1 MAELEPIYELAP
13 TYRYFT
19 VDLISNEV
27 LAEIPFQ
34 GVSYARAIKG
44 AGNFS
49 GSIPVN
55 DETSGLSLYEN
66 TMPGNTGVFAVRN
79 GVCVWGG
86 IIWTRRFDVVSRV
99 LQVNASE
106 FTSYFYHRRIWK
118 TWNSDFGATL
128 RVSGQVAEVTF
139 DSGVSTAIVPDSRI
153 RLSFLEQNQIK
164 YNGYYVVA
172 ASPEPRT
179 TPNPTTTVFNLD
191 GPNTK
196 AKVKSGLVKDGIATL
211 ITDGPHGLSS
221 TDTVQVQ
228 MEAESNIPSG
238 TYKLTSVG
246 GSNSD
251 QLSFALSQSNIA
263 QKDMI
268 GEVTRPIPDGVYY
281 DVTVSIQTDTYEY
294 IRNLIDGVFKD
305 FIGIE
310 FPNQYLEPG
319 IVTSTI
325 ITNITA
331 GNGFAE
337 IETEEPHGLVVG
349 QAVRVKDLDV
359 LYDGE
364 HEVAEISAT
373 SETAFRFASGATQ
386 ASTPVVVLD
395 RFVDYIMSVD
405 EKSVLVHTT
414 ADHGFKVGQKVEMIT
429 EFDLGSFTSAFN
441 GIFTIKAITDPKIF
455 LYDVTT
461 SSRLP
466 LTKFTQPLITKDG
479 TTYEISRG
487 KLISNVATLK
497 TASPNNLQVG
507 DSITISDSNITLP
520 ISSKSFDAPSSTAT
534 LKTPTVHPLSVGDI
548 IKVVGL
554 RDSSQ
559 ITQKTVAGAGATRTV
574 TLTTEK
580 PHNFKVGD
588 ALTITEMKDNYVI
601 TRKQLT
607 SGTATITTSV
617 PHDIV
622 AGRKITVSSLQDI
635 YTVSKYSLAQNVA
648 TVTIAGGIG
657 HNFKVNDEIRIS
669 NLRDR
674 YTVVSKEMNR
684 GTIYLTTDS
693 AHNMKVSDKIT
704 VSGMGAPYDGSWS
717 VKEVS
722 DTRVLYDT
730 ETAAKV
736 ATAESDYQA
745 ARRAAVASGVSNP
758 DASPTVVAALKNL
771 NNLLNGSSA
780 SASPTSVSG
789 GVISSNTSLFNG
801 SFKISEVP
809 AGNLQVKFNLRGNSV
824 IPTNASTYTH
834 TLVKG
839 SATTDTCTIETNSVS
854 DVVVGDIITVTTATA
869 RFAGT
874 FEVTE
879 AKTTNNTQTNYRFA
893 ATGDWLEWQS
903 QLAYLGY
910 YAGPV
915 DGIVGPNTRRG
926 VRNFQTDQGL
936 GVDGIVGP
944 ITSGALRAATSFT
957 SSWTTKTISYKSAGA
972 ATGSTNI
979 SGSVANVVSLSGPS
993 IFNSVAGSTYTV
1005 TAVAGSTFSYALAGY
1020 NDVALVNVPL
1030 AVATGETQATAS
1042 TDSVHNGTQI
1052 VTKIDGRTQVS
1063 FAQALTT
1070 NVSSVPTSGVATAN
1084 SIFNGTAPVLFRYA
1098 SSTVCSLV
1106 LQSTQGFAVGNTI
1119 TVSNLT
1125 SRYNGKV
1132 VITAV
1137 NIATSTITY
1146 SKAGA
1151 VEGSI
1156 SAQVASAGLVE
1167 AVRTITSVTDNSIEF
1182 TLPGYTQNVLE
1193 SSVTSPA
1200 YIEEV
1205 SVFNADTAVTI
1216 TAITSNNSVVEAK
1229 ALTDNVATLTTT
1241 EPHGRVVGDTV
1252 IVLGVDAT
1260 FNGTYII
1267 TALPTT
1273 KSISYAKTASNVT
1286 STSATGTISSLASD
1300 ISFARSHAKNIE
1312 EVAIAGFGHAT
1323 VYPHIEVATYGPFP
1337 ANSDIG
1343 IKFSTNGYSGKNV
1356 TPTLYRGFE
1365 LTNVGEALGK
1375 YADNIDGFEYRI
1387 DCAYDESTGSFTK
1400 TFVLIPIDFPA
1411 PPAPG
1416 GVSPISRFGAD
1427 KVVFEY
1433 PGNII
1438 NLSLDESAENS
1449 ATRFFAVGSDDTIS
1463 VASSVDLLNGST
1475 GRAWPLLDDD
1485 YKLKDIADK
1494 SVLYGHAI
1502 RYLTENRPPDAALT
1516 LSVNGSLDPLVGTY
1530 NPGDWCSL
1538 IVDND
1543 FVRQRLISDLEPRD
1557 TVIVRK
1563 IDSISVTVP
1572 DGTTFPETVN
1582 LILVPEWEVDR
1593 FGY

>member
-1 MAELEPIYELAP
+1 VAELEPAYELAP

-27 LAEIPFQ
+27 LAEIPFE

-66 TMPGNTGVFAVRN
+66 TMPGNTGLFAVRN

-128 RVSGQVAEVTF
+128 RVSGQLAEVTF

-172 ASPEPRT
+172 ASPAPRT

-196 AKVKSGLVKDGIATL
+196 AKVKSGLVKDGVATL

-221 TDTVQVQ
+221 TDTVDIR
-228 MEAESNIPSG
+228 MESGNIPSG
-238 TYKLTSVG
+238 SYKLTSVG

-251 QLSFALSQSNIA
+251 QLSFALSQSDIA
-263 QKDMI
+263 QADMV
-268 GEVTRPIPDGVYY
+268 GDVTRPIPDGVYY

-319 IVTSTI
+319 IVTSTN
-325 ITNITA
+325 ITNVTA
-331 GNGFAE
+331 ANGFAE

-364 HEVAEISAT
+364 HEVAEISPT
-373 SETAFRFASGATQ
+373 SDTTFRFASGATQ
-386 ASTPVVVLD
+386 VSTPVSVLD

-405 EKSVLVHTT
+405 EKTVLVHTT
-414 ADHGFKVGQKVEMIT
+414 TDHGFKVGQRVEMIT

-441 GIFTIKAITDPKIF
+441 GIFTIKTIPDPKIF

-461 SSRLP
+461 PSRLP

-487 KLISNVATLK
+487 KLINNVATLK
-497 TASPNNLQVG
+497 TASPNNLQIG
-507 DSITISDSNITLP
+507 DSITVSNANITLP
-520 ISSKSFDAPSSTAT
+520 IASKSFDAPSSTAT
-534 LKTPTVHPLSVGDI
+534 LKTSTVHPLSAGDI

-559 ITQKTVAGAGATRTV
+559 ITQKTISGAGATRSV

-588 ALTITEMKDNYVI
+588 ALTITEMKDNYVVA
-601 TRKQLT
+601 RKQLT
-607 SGTATITTSV
+607 SGTATITTSL
-617 PHDIV
+617 PHDIAV
-622 AGRKITVSSLQDI
+622 GSKVSISNLQDI
-635 YTVSKYSLAQNVA
+635 YSVSKYSLAKNVA
-648 TVTIAGGIG
+648 TVTIAGSTG

-669 NLRDR
+669 NLRDS
-674 YTVVSKEMNR
+674 YKVISKEMNR
-684 GTIYLTTDS
+684 GVITLTTDF
-693 AHNMKVSDKIT
+693 AHNIKVSDKIT
-704 VSGMGAPYDGSWS
+704 VIGVGPIRFDGSWT
-717 VKEVS
+717 VKEVT
-722 DTRVLYDT
+722 DTRISYDT
-730 ETAAKV
+730 KTAAEV
-736 ATAESDYQA
+736 VTAESNYQA
-745 ARRAAVASGVSNP
+745 ARAAAVASGVSNP

-771 NNLLNGSSA
+771 NNLLNGFSA
-780 SASPTSVSG
+780 SCAPTAIPSG
-789 GVISSNTSLFNG
+789 VVSSNTSLFNG
-801 SFKISEVP
+801 TFRISEVP

-824 IPTNASTYTH
+824 APTNASTYSH
-834 TLVKG
+834 TLAKG

-854 DVVVGDIITVTTATA
+854 GVVVGDIITVTTANA

-874 FEVTE
+874 FEVTG
-879 AKTTNNTQTNYRFA
+879 AVTTYGNQTNYRFA
-893 ATGDWLEWQS
+893 ATGNAKEWQS
-903 QLAYLGY
+903 QLQYLGY
-910 YAGPV
+910 YTGAIDGDFGPLSKSA
-915 DGIVGPNTRRG
+915 TRA
-926 VRNFQTDQGL
+926 FQTDQGL
-936 GVDGIVGP
+936 KVDGIVGP
-944 ITSGALRAATSFT
+944 ITTAALRAATSFT
-957 SSWTTKTISYKSAGA
+957 TSWSTKTISYKFAGA
-972 ATGSTNI
+972 ETGSTNL
-979 SGSVANVVSLSGPS
+979 SGSVSNVVSLSGPS
-993 IFNSVAGSTYTV
+993 IFNSAPGTKFTV
-1005 TAVAGSTFSYALAGY
+1005 TEKTSNTFNYALAGY
-1020 NDVALVNVPL
+1020 NNVALVNVPL

-1070 NVSSVPTSGVATAN
+1070 NVTSVPTSGVATAN
-1084 SIFNGTAPVLFRYA
+1084 SIFNGTAPVISRYA

-1132 VITAV
+1132 VITGV
-1137 NIATSTITY
+1137 NSATRTITY

-1205 SVFNADTAVTI
+1205 SVFNAETAVSI
-1216 TAITSNNSVVEAK
+1216 TAITANSSVVEAK
-1229 ALTDNVATLTTT
+1229 ALTSNVATLTTT

-1252 IVLGVDAT
+1252 IVAGVDAT
-1260 FNGTYII
+1260 FNGTYTI

-1300 ISFARSHAKNIE
+1300 ISFTRSHAKNIE
-1312 EVAIAGFGHAT
+1312 EVAIAGYGHAT
-1323 VYPHIEVATYGPFP
+1323 VYPHIEVATYGPYP

-1343 IKFSTNGYSGKNV
+1343 IKFSTNSYSGKNV

-1438 NLSLDESAENS
+1438 NLALDESAENS

-1463 VASSVDLLNGST
+1463 VASAVDLLNGST

-1485 YKLKDIADK
+1485 YKLKDITDK

-1502 RYLTENRPPDAALT
+1502 RYLTENRPPDASLT
-1516 LSVNGSLDPLVGTY
+1516 LVVNGSLDPLVGTY

-1572 DGTTFPETVN
+1572 DGTTFPETVS